1 MFNFFRKRKKAIT
14 NPSDADNRSGGSPA
28 SDPTAEKP
36 STSSK
41 KPRPILGWIQ
51 IVLVLGAVLIMLV
64 ITRGGGDTTGRPA
77 GPPGSFGAGA
87 PDSRALPVV
96 QTVEPE
102 LRASQVTL
110 DATGTVNVRSYVEL
124 STQVTGRVVSVSPA
138 LRPGGS
144 FGDGEVLLTIERRD
158 FELALDQAKADVA
171 AAQSQVLLAQAEGD
185 AARKNYALLNPGK
198 PVPPLVAKLPQI
210 AQGRAQLQAA
220 QARQDIAALDLSR
233 TEFAL
238 PFSGR
243 VTETSAEIGQMVSSG
258 QSFGQAFSVESLEVT
273 VPISQ
278 VDLSRIEP
286 VEGRSVVV
294 SSDERMFMALVER
307 VSAELDG
314 RTRFAKLFLSL
325 ASETTITP
333 GAFVD
338 VVVQGPTIEKTF
350 VLPEAAEQ
358 GGGYIWWVNEG
369 ALVQHNPKILA
380 RTGSDLIIEAF
391 DAGQGVVVGP
401 VPGAFE
407 GLKVK
412 MAIDS

>member
-41 KPRPILGWIQ
+41 PRPILGWIQ

-64 ITRGGGDTTGRPA
+64 ITRGGGDTPGRPT

-87 PDSRALPVV
+87 PDARVLPIV

-185 AARKNYALLNPGK
+185 AARKNYALLHPGK

-238 PFSGR
+238 PFAGR

-278 VDLSRIEP
+278 IDLSRIEP
-286 VEGRSVVV
+286 VKGRSVVV
-294 SSDERMFMALVER
+294 SSDDRTFMALVER

-358 GGGYIWWVNEG
+358 GGGYIWWVKEG

-391 DAGQGVVVGP
+391 DAGQGIVVGP

>member
-1 MFNFFRKRKKAIT
+1 MFNFFKKRKKAATEPTGAQI
-14 NPSDADNRSGGSPA
+14 GS
-28 SDPTAEKP
+28 TAVSVNDLISEKS
-36 STSSK
+36 STSHK
-41 KPRPILGWIQ
+41 RRPVLGWIQ
-51 IVLVLGAVLIMLV
+51 IVLVLGAVLVMLV
-64 ITRGGGDTTGRPA
+64 ITRGGGDTQGRPS
-77 GPPGSFGAGA
+77 GPPGSFGAGV
-87 PDSRALPVV
+87 PDSRALPIV
-96 QTVEPE
+96 QTVAPE
-102 LRASQVTL
+102 LRSSRVTL

-185 AARKNYALLNPGK
+185 AARKNYALLHPGK

-220 QARQDIAALDLSR
+220 QARRDIAALDLSR
-233 TEFAL
+233 TEFVL
-238 PFSGR
+238 PFAGR

-286 VEGRSVVV
+286 VKGRSVVV
-294 SSDERMFMALVER
+294 SSDERTFMALVER

-325 ASETTITP
+325 ASETTVTP

-380 RTGSDLIIEAF
+380 RTGSNLIIEAF
-391 DAGQGVVVGP
+391 DAGQGIVVGP